1 MEILKG
7 KGAVV
12 TGAASGIGKAIA
24 TAFVEAGASV
34 LICDVNAK
42 GVDAVADQLG
52 NRAIGRVTDVSD
64 ENQVEAAV
72 RAAREAFGS
81 LDIVVNCAGFA
92 AIAPLTELPG
102 ERWNAV
108 HAVTLAGVFYGVKH
122 GARQMLEQGRA
133 GVIIN
138 ISSVNARQPGEG
150 QVAYCSAK
158 AGVDMITRCGALEL
172 GSRGIRVVGIAPG
185 LVETPLTKEAT
196 DDPAMRKL
204 FMAIIP
210 MNRAVGAEEI
220 AAAAVFL
227 ASDHARSINGE
238 TIAIDGGSL
247 TRGYPALL
255 TGLKRAS

>member
-34 LICDVNAK
+34 LLCDVNAT
-42 GVDAVADQLG
+42 GLETATRELGERAV
-52 NRAIGRVTDVSD
+52 GRVTDVSD
-64 ENQVEAAV
+64 EKQVEAAV
-72 RAAREAFGS
+72 RAARDAFGS

-102 ERWNAV
+102 ERWKAV

-122 GARQMLEQGRA
+122 GARQMLEQGRP

-172 GSRGIRVVGIAPG
+172 GPRGIRVVGIAPG

-227 ASDHARSINGE
+227 ASDHARSINGD

-255 TGLKRAS
+255 TGLRKAA

>member
-34 LICDVNAK
+34 LLCDVNAK
-42 GVDAVADQLG
+42 GVDSVAHQLG

-64 ENQVEAAV
+64 EKQVEAAV
-72 RAAREAFGS
+72 RAARDAFGS

-102 ERWNAV
+102 ERWKAV

-122 GARQMLEQGRA
+122 GARQMLEQGRP

-172 GSRGIRVVGIAPG
+172 GPRGIRVVGIAPG

-227 ASDHARSINGE
+227 ASDHARSINGD

-255 TGLKRAS
+255 TGLRKAA